1 MKKFLRRAVKRICE
15 RTVEGVRKWALKKLV
30 GDCRIITDV
39 YEGYVLETFEN
50 SDTEA
55 VVWDFSLFD
64 SMGIIGKKVYGDF
77 SEENIRK
84 VIKEENY
91 QETEVILDRIKKIMS
106 KPMIYYGIVARYN
119 DGSHEILQQDLV
131 DYYRGKEEEG
141 EERDEE

>member
-1 MKKFLRRAVKRICE
+1 MKKFLRRAV
-15 RTVEGVRKWALKKLV
+15 EGIRKWALKKLV
-30 GDCRIITDV
+30 GDYRIITDI

-50 SDTEA
+50 SETEV

-64 SMGIIGKKVYGDF
+64 SMGIIGKKIYGDF

-84 VIKEENY
+84 IMKENG
-91 QETEVILDRIKKIMS
+91 QEAEEVLNRIKQIMS

-141 EERDEE
+141 EE

>member
-1 MKKFLRRAVKRICE
+1 MKKFLRRAV
-15 RTVEGVRKWALKKLV
+15 EGIRKWALKKLV

-50 SDTEA
+50 SETEA

-64 SMGIIGKKVYGDF
+64 SMGIIGKKIYGDF
-77 SEENIRK
+77 SEENIRR
-84 VIKEENY
+84 IMKENG
-91 QETEVILDRIKKIMS
+91 QETEEVLNRIKQIMS

-131 DYYRGKEEEG
+131 DYYRGKEEE
-141 EERDEE
+141 EEG

>member
-1 MKKFLRRAVKRICE
+1 MKKFLRRA
-15 RTVEGVRKWALKKLV
+15 VEGVRKWALKKLV

-39 YEGYVLETFEN
+39 YEGYEN
-50 SDTEA
+50 SNTEA

-77 SEENIRK
+77 RRI
-84 VIKEENY
+84 IKEENY

-119 DGSHEILQQDLV
+119 DGSHEILQQELV
-131 DYYRGKEEEG
+131 DYYRGKEEEDEG
-141 EERDEE
+141 E